1 MTLDNDGHPNARAG
15 AIPSDP
21 PPRRA
26 PDANDAAR
34 ASIARAIVQAL
45 PLDVRA
51 VLGAILAAWFATLAG
66 VARAVDQAKRAGTF
80 APASDVA
87 LALDA
92 TARSASEALAA
103 AASAPGAYAA
113 AAALSALWCDGGP
126 FDAAAHVAAGH
137 FSAAELEAFAAEL
150 GAALDA
156 GAGQTDAGGVA
167 APHRTP
173 AEAPSKSTST
183 DDATTDAPRIVRCP
197 MPAGVDRVD
206 VPGGPTFLPDDA
218 PTSSPARDPYLRAI
232 LGAAPRGLALACAL
246 SVAAWARTLAA
257 LVRVVD
263 AAEELADAAPRP
275 DCTTGEG
282 LARAFMACA
291 PREVA
296 RAAAVGANGAVLAG
310 VEGAAVLWRTL
321 TAAAFGASP
330 AELARLHHG
339 AEGLDAFA
347 AELEAFAA
355 APPPANDARA
365 GGPRRGDGGDLE
377 PGTSPGRQ
385 VNARAR
391 APSPSAAARYDG
403 AGGEVRREVRGRW
416 YLDAGRELGAE
427 LVSGGARPAAAR
439 RRRPATTPAR
449 RPRRG

>member
-1 MTLDNDGHPNARAG
+1 MTLDNDAN
-15 AIPSDP
+15 PSPHAPRFDTDP
-21 PPRRA
+21 PPRRSA
-26 PDANDAAR
+26 ADSIAANDAAR
-34 ASIARAIVQAL
+34 ASIARAILGAL

-51 VLGAILAAWFATLAG
+51 VLGAVLGAWFATLAG
-66 VARAVDQAKRAGTF
+66 VARAVDQAKRAG
-80 APASDVA
+80 ALSRGSDVA

-92 TARSASEALAA
+92 TARSASEALSA

-150 GAALDA
+150 GAATE
-156 GAGQTDAGGVA
+156 GSAGQTGAEGVA

-173 AEAPSKSTST
+173 AERPCQDTST
-183 DDATTDAPRIVRCP
+183 DDATTGDGAHDPRQPRVIRCP

-206 VPGGPTFLPDDA
+206 VPCGVTFLPADA
-218 PTSSPARDPYLRAI
+218 AASSPARDPYLRAI

-263 AAEELADAAPRP
+263 SAEELADAAPRP

-282 LARAFMACA
+282 LARALMACA

-296 RAAAVGANGAVLAG
+296 RAAAVGAGGAVLAG
-310 VEGAAVLWRTL
+310 VDGAGVLWRTL

-347 AELEAFAA
+347 AELDAFAA
-355 APPPANDARA
+355 
-365 GGPRRGDGGDLE
+365 GDG
-377 PGTSPGRQ
+377 P
-385 VNARAR
+385 
-391 APSPSAAARYDG
+391 
-403 AGGEVRREVRGRW
+403 
-416 YLDAGRELGAE
+416 DA
-427 LVSGGARPAAAR
+427 PAAAR
-439 RRRPATTPAR
+439 AAA
-449 RPRRG
+449 